1 MKFGLLV
8 LIVALTISGVAI
20 YYSVAGLMAIF
31 AASAIPIMI
40 MGSSL
45 EIGKLVAAVWLHKYW
60 DKAGFLLK
68 TYLSIA
74 VIVLMLIT
82 SMGIFGFLSK
92 AHMEQTATASENVAQ
107 IDRIAADITRQN
119 DIIARAEQRIIAAE
133 TKGVNQDDKIQE
145 QIDTEQKRIDSAY
158 TRIQPSIDEQN
169 NIIATESSRLSGGLS
184 LYEEQ
189 VKTIDS
195 QLASLQAFVDANDI
209 KSLQALIGVKADGSF
224 GPATKTAVEAFKQ
237 NISAEKIKLT
247 QLIADEKAKQT
258 SPVIDSARAEI
269 KRLRGIAE
277 QQIADS
283 NTLIARLRAQLGT
296 EDKTVTDQIIKD
308 ETAKIT
314 EANNTIDKLTEQK
327 YTLESSYRKLE
338 AEVGPVRYIA
348 DFIYGEQAGSNLLE
362 QAVRWVIVTIIFV
375 FDPLAVV
382 LLIASQYTFDWNR
395 KPAEDKQLPKPIP
408 QPQYPVVRKP
418 GKKPGKT
425 PGRKP
430 GRPRK
435 AQKIEL
441 HSDIA
446 YPDTMPPT
454 QAELEEMLKKAD
466 PETLEEVMKELSVN
480 KEEIVDIVA
489 DPPYNDTVAEKAY
502 GLDGKLIR
510 TIKSVTIK
518 NKEA

>member
-1 MKFGLLV
+1 MIFGLLV

-40 MGSSL
+40 MGGSL

-60 DKAGFLLK
+60 DKAGLLLK
-68 TYLSIA
+68 TYLSVA
-74 VIVLMLIT
+74 VVVLMLIT

-92 AHMEQTATASENVAQ
+92 AHIEQTANANENAAQ
-107 IDRIAADITRQN
+107 IERIATDIAHQQ
-119 DIIARAEQRIIAAE
+119 DIIARAEQKITATE
-133 TKGVNQDDKIQE
+133 NKGVNQDDKIQE
-145 QIDTEQKRIDSAY
+145 QIDTEQKRIDTAY

-169 NIIATESSRLSGGLS
+169 NIIATEGSRLSGGLAM
-184 LYEEQ
+184 YEEQ
-189 VKTIDS
+189 VKTIDA
-195 QLASLQAFVDANDI
+195 QLASLQSYIDANDI
-209 KSLQALIGVKADGSF
+209 KSLQSLIGVKADGSF
-224 GPATKTAVEAFKQ
+224 GPATKTAVDAFKQ

-247 QLIADEKAKQT
+247 QLIADEKVKQT
-258 SPVIDSARAEI
+258 SPVIDAAREEI

-283 NTLIARLRAQLGT
+283 NALITRLRAQLGT
-296 EDKTVTDQIIKD
+296 EDKTATDQTVKD

-314 EANNTIDKLTEQK
+314 EANATIDKLTEQK
-327 YTLESSYRKLE
+327 YTLETSYRKLE
-338 AEVGPVRYIA
+338 AEVGPVKYLA
-348 DFIYGEQAGSNLLE
+348 DFIYGDQAGTNVLE

-382 LLIASQYTFDWNR
+382 LLIASQYTFEWNR
-395 KPAEDKQLPKPIP
+395 KPVEDTPKPLPQPVP
-408 QPQYPVVRKP
+408 QPQYPVV
-418 GKKPGKT
+418 KK

-430 GRPRK
+430 K
-435 AQKIEL
+435 FQKMEL

-454 QAELEEMLKKAD
+454 QTELEEMLKRAD

-489 DPPYNDTVAEKAY
+489 DKPYNDTVAEKAY

-518 NKEA
+518 NKE

>member
-40 MGSSL
+40 MGGSL
-45 EIGKLVAAVWLHKYW
+45 EVGKLVAAVWLHKYW
-60 DKAGFLLK
+60 DKAGLLLK

-74 VIVLMLIT
+74 VIVLMIIT

-92 AHMEQTATASENVAQ
+92 AHIEQTANANENVAQ
-107 IDRIAADITRQN
+107 IDRISADITRQN
-119 DIIARAEQRIIAAE
+119 DIIARSEEKITAAE
-133 TKGVNQDDKIQE
+133 SKGVNQDDKIQE
-145 QIDTEQKRIDSAY
+145 QIDTEQERIDTAY

-169 NIIATESSRLSGGLS
+169 NIIAAEGSRLSGGLA

-189 VKTIDS
+189 IKTMDA
-195 QLASLQAFVDANDI
+195 QLTSLQAYVDTNDI
-209 KSLQALIGVKADGSF
+209 KSLQSLVGVNADGSF
-224 GPATKTAVEAFKQ
+224 GPATRSAVEVFKQ

-258 SPVIDSARAEI
+258 SPVIDAARAEI

-283 NTLIARLRAQLGT
+283 NVLISRLRAQLGT
-296 EDKTVTDQIIKD
+296 EDTVATDQIIKD

-314 EANNTIDKLTEQK
+314 EANTTIDKLTEQK
-327 YTLESSYRKLE
+327 YTLETSYRKLE
-338 AEVGPVRYIA
+338 AEVGPVKYLA
-348 DFIYGEQAGSNLLE
+348 DFIYGDQPGTDVLE

-395 KPAEDKQLPKPIP
+395 KPVTDKPLPQPIP
-408 QPQYPVVRKP
+408 QPQY
-418 GKKPGKT
+418 T
-425 PGRKP
+425 PTKE
-430 GRPRK
+430 
-435 AQKIEL
+435 QKIEL

-454 QAELEEMLKKAD
+454 QTELEEMLKRAD
-466 PETLEEVMKELSVN
+466 PETLEEVMKELSKN

-489 DPPYNDTVAEKAY
+489 DKPYNDTVAEKAY

-518 NKEA
+518 NKEV

>member
-40 MGSSL
+40 MGGSL

-60 DKAGFLLK
+60 DKAGLLLK

-74 VIVLMLIT
+74 VIVLMIIT

-92 AHMEQTATASENVAQ
+92 AHIEQTANATENVAQ

-119 DIIARAEQRIIAAE
+119 DIIARSEEKITAAE
-133 TKGVNQDDKIQE
+133 SKGVNQDDKIQE
-145 QIDTEQKRIDSAY
+145 QIDTEQERIDTAY

-169 NIIATESSRLSGGLS
+169 NIIAAEGSRLSGGLA

-189 VKTIDS
+189 IKTMDA
-195 QLASLQAFVDANDI
+195 QLTSLQAYVDTNDI
-209 KSLQALIGVKADGSF
+209 KSLQSLVGVNADGSF
-224 GPATKTAVEAFKQ
+224 GPATRAAVETFKQ
-237 NISAEKIKLT
+237 NTSAEKIKLT

-258 SPVIDSARAEI
+258 SPVIDAARAEI

-283 NTLIARLRAQLGT
+283 NVLISRLRAQLGT
-296 EDKTVTDQIIKD
+296 EDTVATDQIIKD

-314 EANNTIDKLTEQK
+314 EANTTIDKLTEQK
-327 YTLESSYRKLE
+327 YTLETSYRKLE
-338 AEVGPVRYIA
+338 AEVGPVKYLA
-348 DFIYGEQAGSNLLE
+348 DFIYGDQPGTDVLE

-395 KPAEDKQLPKPIP
+395 KPRTDKPTPIP
-408 QPQYPVVRKP
+408 QPQYKP
-418 GKKPGKT
+418 KNE
-425 PGRKP
+425 
-430 GRPRK
+430 
-435 AQKIEL
+435 QKMEL

-466 PETLEEVMKELSVN
+466 PETLEEVMKELSKN

-489 DPPYNDTVAEKAY
+489 DKPYNDTVAEKAY

-518 NKEA
+518 NKEV

>member
-40 MGSSL
+40 MGGSL

-60 DKAGFLLK
+60 DKAGLLLK

-74 VIVLMLIT
+74 VIVLMIIT

-92 AHMEQTATASENVAQ
+92 AHIEQTANANENVAQ
-107 IDRIAADITRQN
+107 IDRISADITRQN
-119 DIIARAEQRIIAAE
+119 DIIARSEEKITAAE
-133 TKGVNQDDKIQE
+133 SKGVNQDDKIQE
-145 QIDTEQKRIDSAY
+145 QIDTEQERIDTAY

-169 NIIATESSRLSGGLS
+169 NIIAAEGSRLSGGLA

-189 VKTIDS
+189 VKTIDA
-195 QLASLQAFVDANDI
+195 QLTSLQAFIDENDI
-209 KSLQALIGVKADGSF
+209 KSLQSLIGEKVDGSF
-224 GPATKTAVEAFKQ
+224 GPATRSAVEAFKQ

-258 SPVIDSARAEI
+258 SSVIDAARAEI

-283 NTLIARLRAQLGT
+283 NVLISRLRAQLGT
-296 EDKTVTDQIIKD
+296 EDTVATDQIIKD

-314 EANNTIDKLTEQK
+314 EANTTIDKLTEQK
-327 YTLESSYRKLE
+327 YTLETSYRKLE
-338 AEVGPVRYIA
+338 AEVGPVKYLA
-348 DFIYGEQAGSNLLE
+348 DFIYGDQPGTDVLE

-395 KPAEDKQLPKPIP
+395 KPITDKPLPQPIP
-408 QPQYPVVRKP
+408 QPQYTP
-418 GKKPGKT
+418 KKE
-425 PGRKP
+425 
-430 GRPRK
+430 
-435 AQKIEL
+435 QKIEL

-454 QAELEEMLKKAD
+454 QTELEEMLKRAD
-466 PETLEEVMKELSVN
+466 PETLEEVMKELSKN

-489 DPPYNDTVAEKAY
+489 DKPYNDTVAEKAY

-518 NKEA
+518 NKEV

>member
-1 MKFGLLV
+1 MIFGYLV

-20 YYSVAGLMAIF
+20 YYSVAGLVAIF

-40 MGSSL
+40 MGGSL

-60 DKAGFLLK
+60 DRAGFLLK

-74 VIVLMLIT
+74 VLVLMFIT

-92 AHMEQTATASENVAQ
+92 AHIEQTANANENVAQ
-107 IDRIAADITRQN
+107 IDRIVLDITRQT
-119 DIIARAEQRIIAAE
+119 DIITRSEQKIAAAE
-133 TKGVNQDDKIQE
+133 SKGGNQDDKIQE
-145 QIDTEQKRIDSAY
+145 QIDVEQERIDTAY

-169 NIIATESSRLSGGLS
+169 NIITAEGSRLSGGLA

-189 VKTIDS
+189 VKTIDA
-195 QLASLQAFVDANDI
+195 QLTSIQAYVDANDI
-209 KSLQALIGVKADGSF
+209 KALQSLIGVKADGSF
-224 GPATKTAVEAFKQ
+224 GPATVAAVDAFKQ
-237 NISAEKIKLT
+237 NVSAEKIKLT

-258 SPVIDSARAEI
+258 SPVIDAAREEI
-269 KRLRGIAE
+269 KRLRSIAE

-283 NTLIARLRAQLGT
+283 NALITRLRAQLGT
-296 EDKTVTDQIIKD
+296 EDKAATDQIIKD

-314 EANNTIDKLTEQK
+314 EANATIDKLTEEK
-327 YTLESSYRKLE
+327 YTLETSYRKLE
-338 AEVGPVRYIA
+338 AEVGPVKYLA
-348 DFIYGEQAGSNLLE
+348 DFIYGDQSGTNVLE

-382 LLIASQYTFDWNR
+382 LLLASQYTLEWSKQPVKH
-395 KPAEDKQLPKPIP
+395 KPSSKPMP
-408 QPQYPVVRKP
+408 QPQYPVV
-418 GKKPGKT
+418 KKPS
-425 PGRKP
+425 KP
-430 GRPRK
+430 KK

-454 QAELEEMLKKAD
+454 PSELEEMLKRAD
-466 PETLEEVMKELSVN
+466 PETLEEVMKELSKN

-489 DPPYNDTVAEKAY
+489 DTPYNDTVAEKAN

>member
-40 MGSSL
+40 MGGSL
-45 EIGKLVAAVWLHKYW
+45 EVGKLVAAVWLHKYW
-60 DKAGFLLK
+60 DKAGLLLK

-74 VIVLMLIT
+74 VIVLMIIT

-92 AHMEQTATASENVAQ
+92 AHIEQTANANENVAQ

-119 DIIARAEQRIIAAE
+119 DIIARSEEKITAAE
-133 TKGVNQDDKIQE
+133 SKGVNQDDKIQE
-145 QIDTEQKRIDSAY
+145 QIDTEQERIDTAY

-169 NIIATESSRLSGGLS
+169 NIIAAEGSRLSGGLA

-189 VKTIDS
+189 IKTMDA
-195 QLASLQAFVDANDI
+195 QLTSLQAYVDTNDI
-209 KSLQALIGVKADGSF
+209 KSLQSLVGVNADGSF
-224 GPATKTAVEAFKQ
+224 GPATRAAVETFKQ
-237 NISAEKIKLT
+237 NTSAEKIKLT

-258 SPVIDSARAEI
+258 SSVIDAARAEI

-283 NTLIARLRAQLGT
+283 NVLISRLRAQLGT
-296 EDKTVTDQIIKD
+296 EDTVATDQIIKD

-314 EANNTIDKLTEQK
+314 EANTTIDKLTEQK
-327 YTLESSYRKLE
+327 YTLETSYRKLE
-338 AEVGPVRYIA
+338 AEVGPVKYLA
-348 DFIYGEQAGSNLLE
+348 DFIYGDQPGTDVLE

-395 KPAEDKQLPKPIP
+395 KPVTDKPLPQPIP
-408 QPQYPVVRKP
+408 QPQYTP
-418 GKKPGKT
+418 KKE
-425 PGRKP
+425 
-430 GRPRK
+430 
-435 AQKIEL
+435 QKIEL

-454 QAELEEMLKKAD
+454 QTELEEMLKRAD
-466 PETLEEVMKELSVN
+466 PETLEEVMKELSKN

-489 DPPYNDTVAEKAY
+489 DKPYNDTVAEKAY

-518 NKEA
+518 NKEV

>member
-40 MGSSL
+40 MGGSL
-45 EIGKLVAAVWLHKYW
+45 EVGKLVAAVWLHKYW
-60 DKAGFLLK
+60 DKAGLLLK

-74 VIVLMLIT
+74 VIVLMIIT

-92 AHMEQTATASENVAQ
+92 AHIEQTANANENVAQ
-107 IDRIAADITRQN
+107 IDRISADITRQN
-119 DIIARAEQRIIAAE
+119 DIIARSEEKITAAE
-133 TKGVNQDDKIQE
+133 SKGVNQDDKIQE
-145 QIDTEQKRIDSAY
+145 QIDTEQERIDTAY

-169 NIIATESSRLSGGLS
+169 NIIAAEGSRLSGGLA

-189 VKTIDS
+189 IKTMDA
-195 QLASLQAFVDANDI
+195 QLTSLQAYVDTNDI
-209 KSLQALIGVKADGSF
+209 KSLQSLVGVNADGSF
-224 GPATKTAVEAFKQ
+224 GPATRAAVETFKQ
-237 NISAEKIKLT
+237 NTSAEKIKLT

-258 SPVIDSARAEI
+258 SPVIDAARAEI

-283 NTLIARLRAQLGT
+283 NVLISRLRAQLGT
-296 EDKTVTDQIIKD
+296 EDTVATDQIIKD

-314 EANNTIDKLTEQK
+314 EANTTIDKLTEQK
-327 YTLESSYRKLE
+327 YTLETSYRKLE
-338 AEVGPVRYIA
+338 AEVGPVKYLA
-348 DFIYGEQAGSNLLE
+348 DFIYGDQPGTDVLE

-395 KPAEDKQLPKPIP
+395 KPVTDKPLPQPIP
-408 QPQYPVVRKP
+408 QPQY
-418 GKKPGKT
+418 T
-425 PGRKP
+425 PTKE
-430 GRPRK
+430 
-435 AQKIEL
+435 QKIEL

-454 QAELEEMLKKAD
+454 QTELEEMLKRAD
-466 PETLEEVMKELSVN
+466 PETLEEVMKELSKN

-489 DPPYNDTVAEKAY
+489 DKPYNDTVAEKAY

-518 NKEA
+518 NKEV

>member
-40 MGSSL
+40 MGGSL
-45 EIGKLVAAVWLHKYW
+45 EVGKLVAAVWLHKYW
-60 DKAGFLLK
+60 DKAGLLLK

-74 VIVLMLIT
+74 VIVLMIIT

-92 AHMEQTATASENVAQ
+92 AHIEQTANANENVAQ
-107 IDRIAADITRQN
+107 IDRISADITRQN
-119 DIIARAEQRIIAAE
+119 DIIARSEEKITAAE
-133 TKGVNQDDKIQE
+133 SKGVNQDDKIQE
-145 QIDTEQKRIDSAY
+145 QIDTEQERIDTAY

-169 NIIATESSRLSGGLS
+169 NIIAAEGSRLSGGLA

-189 VKTIDS
+189 VKTMDA
-195 QLASLQAFVDANDI
+195 QLTSLQAYVDTNDI
-209 KSLQALIGVKADGSF
+209 KSLQSLVGVNADGSF
-224 GPATKTAVEAFKQ
+224 GPATRAAVETFKQ
-237 NISAEKIKLT
+237 NTSAEKIKLT

-258 SPVIDSARAEI
+258 SPVIDAARAEI

-283 NTLIARLRAQLGT
+283 NVLISRLRAQLGT
-296 EDKTVTDQIIKD
+296 EDTVATDQIIKD

-314 EANNTIDKLTEQK
+314 EANTTIDKLTEQK
-327 YTLESSYRKLE
+327 YTLETSYRKLE
-338 AEVGPVRYIA
+338 AEVGPVKYLA
-348 DFIYGEQAGSNLLE
+348 DFIYGDQPGTDVLE

-395 KPAEDKQLPKPIP
+395 KPITDKPLPQPIP
-408 QPQYPVVRKP
+408 QPQY
-418 GKKPGKT
+418 T
-425 PGRKP
+425 PKNE
-430 GRPRK
+430 
-435 AQKIEL
+435 QKMEL

-466 PETLEEVMKELSVN
+466 PETLEEVMKELSKN

-489 DPPYNDTVAEKAY
+489 DKPYNDTVAEKAY

-518 NKEA
+518 NKEV

>member
-40 MGSSL
+40 MGGSL
-45 EIGKLVAAVWLHKYW
+45 EVGKLVAAVWLHKYW
-60 DKAGFLLK
+60 DKAGLLLK

-74 VIVLMLIT
+74 VIVLMIIT

-92 AHMEQTATASENVAQ
+92 AHIEQTANANENVAQ
-107 IDRIAADITRQN
+107 IDRISADITRQN
-119 DIIARAEQRIIAAE
+119 DIIARSEEKITAAE
-133 TKGVNQDDKIQE
+133 SKGVNQDDKIQE
-145 QIDTEQKRIDSAY
+145 QIDTEQERIDTAY

-169 NIIATESSRLSGGLS
+169 NIIAAEGSRLSGGLA

-189 VKTIDS
+189 VKTMDA
-195 QLASLQAFVDANDI
+195 QLTSLQAYVDTNDI
-209 KSLQALIGVKADGSF
+209 KSLQSLVGVNADGSF
-224 GPATKTAVEAFKQ
+224 GPATRAAVETFKQ
-237 NISAEKIKLT
+237 NTSAEKIKLT

-258 SPVIDSARAEI
+258 SPVIDAARAEI

-283 NTLIARLRAQLGT
+283 NVLISRLRAQLGT
-296 EDKTVTDQIIKD
+296 EDTVATDQIIKD

-314 EANNTIDKLTEQK
+314 EANTTIDKLTEQK
-327 YTLESSYRKLE
+327 YTLETSYRKLE
-338 AEVGPVRYIA
+338 AEVGPVKYLA
-348 DFIYGEQAGSNLLE
+348 DFIYGDQPGTDVLE

-395 KPAEDKQLPKPIP
+395 KPVTDKPLPQPIP
-408 QPQYPVVRKP
+408 QPQY
-418 GKKPGKT
+418 T
-425 PGRKP
+425 PTKE
-430 GRPRK
+430 
-435 AQKIEL
+435 QKIEL

-454 QAELEEMLKKAD
+454 QTELEEMLKRAD
-466 PETLEEVMKELSVN
+466 PETLEEVMKELSKN

-489 DPPYNDTVAEKAY
+489 DKPYNDTVAEKAY

-518 NKEA
+518 NKEV

>member
-40 MGSSL
+40 MGGSL
-45 EIGKLVAAVWLHKYW
+45 EVGKLVAAVWLHKYW
-60 DKAGFLLK
+60 DKAGLLLK

-74 VIVLMLIT
+74 VIVLMIIT

-92 AHMEQTATASENVAQ
+92 AHIEQTANANENVAQ
-107 IDRIAADITRQN
+107 IDRISADITRQN
-119 DIIARAEQRIIAAE
+119 DIIARSEEKITAAE
-133 TKGVNQDDKIQE
+133 SKGVNQDDKIQE
-145 QIDTEQKRIDSAY
+145 QIDTEQERIDTAY

-169 NIIATESSRLSGGLS
+169 NIIAAEGSRLSGGLA

-189 VKTIDS
+189 VKTMDA
-195 QLASLQAFVDANDI
+195 QLTSLQTFIDANDI
-209 KSLQALIGVKADGSF
+209 KSLQSLVGVNADGSF
-224 GPATKTAVEAFKQ
+224 GPATRSAVEAFKQ

-258 SPVIDSARAEI
+258 SPVIDAARAEI

-283 NTLIARLRAQLGT
+283 NVLISRLRAQLGT
-296 EDKTVTDQIIKD
+296 EDTVATDQIIKD

-314 EANNTIDKLTEQK
+314 EANTTIDKLTEQK
-327 YTLESSYRKLE
+327 YTLETSYRKLE
-338 AEVGPVRYIA
+338 AEVGPVKYLA
-348 DFIYGEQAGSNLLE
+348 DFIYGDQPGTDVLE

-395 KPAEDKQLPKPIP
+395 KPITDKPLPQPIP
-408 QPQYPVVRKP
+408 QPQYTP
-418 GKKPGKT
+418 KKE
-425 PGRKP
+425 
-430 GRPRK
+430 
-435 AQKIEL
+435 QKIEL

-454 QAELEEMLKKAD
+454 QTELEEMLKRAD
-466 PETLEEVMKELSVN
+466 PETLEEVMKELSKN

-489 DPPYNDTVAEKAY
+489 DKPYNDTVAEKAY

-518 NKEA
+518 NKEV

>member
-40 MGSSL
+40 MGGSL

-60 DKAGFLLK
+60 DKAGLLLK

-74 VIVLMLIT
+74 VIVLMIIT

-92 AHMEQTATASENVAQ
+92 AHIEQTANANENVAQ
-107 IDRIAADITRQN
+107 IDRISADITRQN
-119 DIIARAEQRIIAAE
+119 DIIARSEEKITAAE
-133 TKGVNQDDKIQE
+133 SKGVNQDDKIQE
-145 QIDTEQKRIDSAY
+145 QIDTEQERIDTAY

-169 NIIATESSRLSGGLS
+169 NIIAAEGSRLSGGLA

-189 VKTIDS
+189 VKTMDA
-195 QLASLQAFVDANDI
+195 QLTSLQAYVDTNDI
-209 KSLQALIGVKADGSF
+209 KSLQSLVGVNADGSF
-224 GPATKTAVEAFKQ
+224 GPATRAAVETFKQ
-237 NISAEKIKLT
+237 NTSAEKIKLT

-258 SPVIDSARAEI
+258 SPVIDAARAEI

-283 NTLIARLRAQLGT
+283 NVLISRLRAQLGT
-296 EDKTVTDQIIKD
+296 EDTVATDQIIKD

-314 EANNTIDKLTEQK
+314 EANTTIDKLTEQK
-327 YTLESSYRKLE
+327 YTLETSYRKLE
-338 AEVGPVRYIA
+338 AEVGPVKYLA
-348 DFIYGEQAGSNLLE
+348 DFIYGDQPGTDVLE

-395 KPAEDKQLPKPIP
+395 KPITDKPLPQPIP
-408 QPQYPVVRKP
+408 QPQY
-418 GKKPGKT
+418 T
-425 PGRKP
+425 PKNE
-430 GRPRK
+430 
-435 AQKIEL
+435 QKMEL

-466 PETLEEVMKELSVN
+466 PETLEEVMNELSKN

-489 DPPYNDTVAEKAY
+489 DKPYNDTVAEKAY

-518 NKEA
+518 NKEV

>member
-40 MGSSL
+40 MGGSL
-45 EIGKLVAAVWLHKYW
+45 EVGKLVAAVWLHKYW
-60 DKAGFLLK
+60 DKAGLLLK

-74 VIVLMLIT
+74 VIVLMIIT

-92 AHMEQTATASENVAQ
+92 AHIEQTANANENVAQ

-119 DIIARAEQRIIAAE
+119 DIIARSEEKITAAE
-133 TKGVNQDDKIQE
+133 SKGVNQDDKIQG
-145 QIDTEQKRIDSAY
+145 QIDTEQERIDTAY

-169 NIIATESSRLSGGLS
+169 NIIAAEGSRLSGGLA

-189 VKTIDS
+189 VKTIDA
-195 QLASLQAFVDANDI
+195 QLTSLQAFIDANDI
-209 KSLQALIGVKADGSF
+209 KSLQSLVGVNADGSF
-224 GPATKTAVEAFKQ
+224 GPATRSAVEAFKQ

-258 SPVIDSARAEI
+258 SSVIDAARAEI

-283 NTLIARLRAQLGT
+283 NVLISRLRAQLGT
-296 EDKTVTDQIIKD
+296 EDTVATDQIIKD

-314 EANNTIDKLTEQK
+314 EANTTIDKLTEQK
-327 YTLESSYRKLE
+327 YTLETSYRKLE
-338 AEVGPVRYIA
+338 AEVGPVKYLA
-348 DFIYGEQAGSNLLE
+348 DFIYGDQPGTDVLE

-395 KPAEDKQLPKPIP
+395 KPITDKPTPIP
-408 QPQYPVVRKP
+408 QPQYKP
-418 GKKPGKT
+418 KKE
-425 PGRKP
+425 
-430 GRPRK
+430 
-435 AQKIEL
+435 QKIEL

-454 QAELEEMLKKAD
+454 QTELEEMLKRAD
-466 PETLEEVMKELSVN
+466 PETLEEVMKELSKN

-489 DPPYNDTVAEKAY
+489 DKPYNDTVAEKAY

-518 NKEA
+518 NKEV

>member
-40 MGSSL
+40 MGGSL

-60 DKAGFLLK
+60 DKAGLLLK

-74 VIVLMLIT
+74 VIVLMIIT

-92 AHMEQTATASENVAQ
+92 AHIEQTANANENVAQ
-107 IDRIAADITRQN
+107 IDRISADITRQN
-119 DIIARAEQRIIAAE
+119 DIIARSEEKITAAE
-133 TKGVNQDDKIQE
+133 SKGVNQDDKIQE
-145 QIDTEQKRIDSAY
+145 QIDTEQERIDTAY

-169 NIIATESSRLSGGLS
+169 NIIAAEGSRLSGGLA

-189 VKTIDS
+189 VKTMDA
-195 QLASLQAFVDANDI
+195 QLTSLQTFIDANDI
-209 KSLQALIGVKADGSF
+209 KSLQSLVGVNADGSF
-224 GPATKTAVEAFKQ
+224 GPATRSAVEVFKQ

-258 SPVIDSARAEI
+258 SPVIDAARAEI

-283 NTLIARLRAQLGT
+283 NVLISRLRAQLGT
-296 EDKTVTDQIIKD
+296 EDTVATDQIIKD

-314 EANNTIDKLTEQK
+314 EANTTIDRLTEQK
-327 YTLESSYRKLE
+327 YTLETSYRKLE
-338 AEVGPVRYIA
+338 AEVGPVKYLA
-348 DFIYGEQAGSNLLE
+348 DFIYGDQPGTDVLE

-395 KPAEDKQLPKPIP
+395 KPITDKPLPQPIP
-408 QPQYPVVRKP
+408 QPQY
-418 GKKPGKT
+418 T
-425 PGRKP
+425 PKNE
-430 GRPRK
+430 
-435 AQKIEL
+435 QKMEL

-466 PETLEEVMKELSVN
+466 PETLEEVMNELSKN

-489 DPPYNDTVAEKAY
+489 DKPYNDTVAEKAY

-518 NKEA
+518 NKEV